1 MKRRRLLYLKAVA
14 YDSLNQEIGEYLEP
28 FLDEKTD
35 LEVRS
40 IPKGTSHMEY
50 HFYQAVNQQEILKGI
65 LQAEKDGFDA
75 CIISCFDD
83 PSL

>member
-50 HFYQAVNQQEILKGI
+50 HFYQQLNMIYKEY
-65 LQAEKDGFDA
+65 
-75 CIISCFDD
+75 
-83 PSL
+83 

>member
-40 IPKGTSHMEY
+40 IPKGTQPY
-50 HFYQAVNQQEILKGI
+50 GI
-65 LQAEKDGFDA
+65 SFLSG
-75 CIISCFDD
+75 S
-83 PSL
+83 